1 MTAHVTTI
9 KFFNHV
15 NSGDILDTPTEVS
28 YEKAFYDNDTM
39 YVDNTAICKVVTGLN
54 GEKYLLMTKEGIT
67 PKIATFVNELAP
79 ASRINPL
86 HIVKVPQYRKG
97 HAYSHNFS
105 EEMLGEVLNS
115 LMLDLRL
122 IEKKNRTVY
131 NCNKYKELY
140 SLLLRLRNEIYPQ
153 IHILAEVSETFEDVE
168 KHLEE
173 IDKKVSKFIK
183 KHSLK
188 EIVDIAYFNGECDC
202 VESVDENFKLLL
214 RNALDTKGELQF
226 LKVIDGVICTPDIGL
241 DGKFREVMNLDDAI
255 SFTDD
260 VLAGTVKHGMKY
272 GDFTVMS
279 VKEDG
284 VKISCNKYSK
294 EMLSVINEDAKAA
307 KNK

>member
-9 KFFNHV
+9 KFFNHIY
-15 NSGDILDTPTEVS
+15 SGDILDTPTEVS
-28 YEKAFYDNDTM
+28 YEQAFYNNDTLF
-39 YVDNTAICKVVTGLN
+39 VDNTAICKVVTGVN

-79 ASRINPL
+79 ASRISPL
-86 HIVKVPQYRKG
+86 YIIKVPQYRKG
-97 HAYSHNFS
+97 HAYSHDFS
-105 EEMLGEVLNS
+105 EDDLGEVLNS

-122 IEKKNRTVY
+122 VEKKNRTVY

-140 SLLLRLRNEIYPQ
+140 NLLLRLRNEIYPE
-153 IHILAEVSETFEDVE
+153 ISIKAEVTKTFEAVE
-168 KHLEE
+168 EHLKE

-183 KHSLK
+183 NHSLK
-188 EIVDIAYFNGECDC
+188 EVIDIAYFNGECDC

-241 DGKFREVMNLDDAI
+241 DGKFRQVMNLDDAI

-294 EMLSVINEDAKAA
+294 EMLGIINEDAKAA
-307 KNK
+307 KKN